1 MICSVL
7 FFGVQVSNGNHVP
20 RMEGILAGQHL
31 LLQNGNLQEEARIE
45 DLQSQESL
53 EWNIIHFEP
62 AGKSRPENSVNQL
75 SGPGFILGPRLDP
88 VLLDRPPPHP
98 GLLLK

>member
-1 MICSVL
+1 
-7 FFGVQVSNGNHVP
+7 
-20 RMEGILAGQHL
+20 MEGSLAGQHL
-31 LLQNGNLQEEARIE
+31 LLQAGNLLEEARIE

-53 EWNIIHFEP
+53 EWIISQFEP
-62 AGKSRPENSVNQL
+62 AGKSGPEHSINQL
-75 SGPGFILGPRLDP
+75 SGPCCMQGPRLDP